1 MTEYDLIGIGNAL
14 VDVVAQVD
22 DGFLGTNGLAKG
34 SMALVDD
41 AQSGALYGIMPA
53 GIESSGGSCAN
64 TMAGFAALGGS
75 GAFLGKV
82 RDDQFGTVFRHD
94 MRAIG
99 CEFDSLPAT
108 SGPST
113 GRCLVLVTPDA
124 QRTMCTFLG
133 AASLLTPEDLD
144 ASAIAASG
152 VLYMEGY
159 LFDRP
164 EAQKAFTTAAE
175 IAHRAGRKVSVTLSD
190 GFCVERHR
198 DAFRSLVAD
207 HTDILFA
214 NEAEI
219 CSLYQVDRFDDALQR
234 VRGDCAIACLTR
246 SEKGAVIVAGD
257 EVHVVDAAPID
268 QLRDTT
274 GAGDQFAAGFL
285 YGHTRGIDLYRCG
298 VIGAL
303 AAAEVIQHY
312 GARPET
318 DLAPL
323 VAAAIA

>member
-22 DGFLGTNGLAKG
+22 DRFLDTNGLAKG
-34 SMALVDD
+34 AMTLVED
-41 AQSGALYGIMPA
+41 ADSAALYERMPA

-64 TMAGFAALGGS
+64 TMAGFAALGGR
-75 GAFLGKV
+75 GAFLGRV

-99 CEFDSLPAT
+99 CDFDAPPAT

-124 QRTMCTFLG
+124 QRTMCTYLG
-133 AASLLTPEDLD
+133 AASLLAPADLNA
-144 ASAIAASG
+144 ASIAASG

-164 EAQKAFTTAAE
+164 EAQKAFIAAAE
-175 IAHRAGRKVSVTLSD
+175 MAHRAGRKVSVTLSD
-190 GFCVERHR
+190 GFCVDRHR
-198 DAFRSLVAD
+198 DAFRRLVTE

-219 CSLYQVDRFDDALQR
+219 CSLYQVVRFDDALQHA
-234 VRGDCAIACLTR
+234 RGDCAIACLTR

-257 EVHVVDAAPID
+257 EVHVVDAAPIGR
-268 QLRDTT
+268 LRDTT

-285 YGHTRGIDLYRCG
+285 YGQTRGIDPYRCG

-312 GARPET
+312 GARPES
-318 DLAPL
+318 DLAPA
-323 VAAAIA
+323 VAAALA